1 MLILIQYLKNNTMGL
16 PTLLKKGSLRPGM
29 DEKQEDLDKYI
40 AVEYILE
47 WFGKR
52 IENPTN
58 AKSVDDRILVIK
70 SDTGSGKSS
79 TLPTELYLKFN
90 KQLYGNIIVTQP
102 RVLTAIS
109 IPNTIVNID
118 AYKKENRLDN
128 QGIEFGRNIG
138 YATKEYIK
146 KNIEKGIL
154 FVTIGVL
161 LQYLKNMDREIF
173 LKKYRIIMLDESHD
187 RSLNLDVIFYY
198 MKQLFDTTPI
208 DKCPFLVIMSATL
221 DVNKYA
227 KYFKTK
233 TIFKVTGTSYPIE
246 YTYLKY
252 DADNVILS
260 ATETIKKI
268 HLDNSTDDI
277 SSSDIVVFIPGQS
290 FIKKIK
296 EKVNELNETLEKK
309 LIPIALDATIF
320 KASNIDYQNVFA
332 DINTLFLENS
342 KHKPARKVII
352 GTNAIE
358 TGVTIESLKYCIDLG
373 LVNQLEY
380 NPVVNSTILMVKPVT
395 RAMSEQRAGR
405 VGRIQNGYFFPMYTK
420 KVFDNLLNI
429 QYPEI
434 LTNDISIPILNII
447 IVKYKD
453 IIEKYTIENAYD
465 KEYSVENSYNNIK
478 LLKNINISK
487 LNLLDEPT
495 NIAITSS
502 LEKLY
507 LCGAIYS
514 NGYPTQ
520 LGLLSNKIRML
531 SIENIKMILS
541 GYYYGCNI
549 SDLITIACFIQTT
562 KQNIVANKFKS
573 FNNQF
578 NNIIDSIDIYMNISY
593 NKLKSRLFI
602 SCEMID
608 FLLFFYKFKKIVKE
622 YTHEENNIGKI
633 KEFCD
638 ENKVS
643 YLGIMTFIESRD
655 DILRDFLFNMNMN
668 PFANSHINLDELLS
682 SYHSNEKLFEEY
694 IGEVIKIKK
703 CIYEGYKL
711 NTATYDKEL
720 NEYISDY
727 NGRIIKSDSYLLKNL
742 PQLENGKK
750 FINSKPKKILYDSII
765 IKKNMSNVFEFQVSN
780 AISVMSG
787 YVDIDETFY

>member
-1 MLILIQYLKNNTMGL
+1 MA
-16 PTLLKKGSLRPGM
+16 PTLLKKGVLRPGM
-29 DEKQEDLDKYI
+29 SERQEDLDKYI

-47 WFGKR
+47 WFGKK
-52 IENPTN
+52 IDNLNN
-58 AKSVDDRILVIK
+58 AKDVNDRIIIIE
-70 SDTGSGKSS
+70 SQTGSGKST

-90 KQLYGNIIVTQP
+90 KQLRGNIVVSQP

-109 IPNTIVNID
+109 IPNTIANID
-118 AYKKENRLDN
+118 SYKQKNRSDG
-128 QGIEFGRNIG
+128 QGMEFGKNLG
-138 YATKEYIK
+138 YATKEYVK
-146 KNIEKGIL
+146 KPLEKGIL
-154 FVTIGVL
+154 FCTIGVL
-161 LQYLKNMDREIF
+161 LQYLKNMDREVF
-173 LKKYRIIMLDESHD
+173 LKKYKIIMLDEAHSRD
-187 RSLNLDVIFYY
+187 LNLDVVFYY

-221 DVNKYA
+221 DVNKYS

-233 TIFKVTGTSYPIE
+233 TIFKVIGTSFPIIDI
-246 YTYLKY
+246 YLKY

-260 ATETIKKI
+260 AMETIKKI

-277 SSSDIVVFIPGQS
+277 NNSDVLVFIPGQS

-296 EKVNELNETLEKK
+296 EKVIELNETLERK
-309 LIPIALDATIF
+309 LIPIALDSTIF
-320 KASNIDYQNVFA
+320 KASNIDYQNTFA
-332 DINTLFLENS
+332 DINTLFLEES
-342 KHKPARKVII
+342 KHKPTRKVII
-352 GTNAIE
+352 ATNAIE
-358 TGVTIESLKYCIDLG
+358 TGITIDSLKYCIDLG

-380 NPVVNSTILMVKPVT
+380 NPVVNTNILMTKPVT
-395 RAMSEQRAGR
+395 KAMSQQRRGR
-405 VGRIQNGYFFPMYTK
+405 VSRVQPGQFFPIYTK

-434 LTNDISIPILNII
+434 LTNDISISILNII

-453 IIEKYTIENAYD
+453 TIEKYTVENAYD

-487 LNLLDEPT
+487 LNLLDEPS

-507 LCGAIYS
+507 LCGAIYANS
-514 NGYPTQ
+514 YPTQ

-531 SIENIKMILS
+531 SMENIKMILS
-541 GYYYGCNI
+541 GFYYGCNI

-578 NNIIDSIDIYMNISY
+578 NNIIDSVDIFNY

-622 YTHEENNIGKI
+622 YNNNIVKI

-668 PFANSHINLDELLS
+668 PFTNSHINLDDLLN
-682 SYHSNEKLFEEY
+682 SYQSNEKIFEEF
-694 IGEVIKIKK
+694 IEEVIKIKK

-727 NGRIIKSDSYLLKNL
+727 NGRIVKSDSYLLKNL
-742 PQLENGKK
+742 PHIENGKK
-750 FINSKPKKILYDSII
+750 FIDTKPQRILYDSLI
-765 IKKNMSNVFEFQVSN
+765 IKKNMSNNFEFQVSN
-780 AISVMSG
+780 AVSIMSG
-787 YVDIDETFY
+787 YVNIDSTFY

>member
-1 MLILIQYLKNNTMGL
+1 MPL
-16 PTLLKKGSLRPGM
+16 PTLLRKGALLPGM
-29 DEKQEDLDKYI
+29 GEKKEDLDKYV
-40 AVEYILE
+40 AVDYILE
-47 WFGKR
+47 WFDKR
-52 IENPTN
+52 INNPTD
-58 AKSVDDRILVIK
+58 AKSVDDRIMVIE
-70 SDTGSGKSS
+70 SATGSGKST

-90 KQLYGNIIVTQP
+90 KQLKGNIIVSQP
-102 RVLTAIS
+102 RVLTTIS
-109 IPNTIVNID
+109 IPNTIANID
-118 AYKKENRLDN
+118 SYKKENRSDGY
-128 QGIEFGRNIG
+128 GIEFGRNIG
-138 YATKEYIK
+138 YSTKEYIK
-146 KNIEKGIL
+146 KPLEKGIL
-154 FVTIGVL
+154 FTTVGVL
-161 LQYLKNMDREIF
+161 LQYLKNMDRETF
-173 LKKYRIIMLDESHD
+173 LKKYRIIMLDEAHSRD
-187 RSLNLDVIFYY
+187 LNLDVIFYY

-208 DKCPFLVIMSATL
+208 DKCPFLAIMSATL

-246 YTYLKY
+246 DTYLKY
-252 DADNVILS
+252 DADNIITSTV
-260 ATETIKKI
+260 ENIKKI
-268 HLDNSTDDI
+268 HLDNLSDDI

-296 EKVNELNETLEKK
+296 EKIIELNDSLDKK
-309 LIPIALDATIF
+309 IIPIALDSTIF

-332 DINTLFLENS
+332 DINTLFIEGPDGKSS
-342 KHKPARKVII
+342 KHKPTRKVII

-358 TGVTIESLKYCIDLG
+358 TGITIESLKYCIDLG

-380 NPVVNSTILMVKPVT
+380 NPVVGSNILMVKPVT
-395 RAMSEQRAGR
+395 RAMSQQRRGR
-405 VGRIQNGYFFPMYTK
+405 VGRTQPGQFFPIYTK
-420 KVFDNLLNI
+420 KVFDSLLNI

-434 LTNDISIPILNII
+434 LTNDISISILNII

-453 IIEKYTIENAYD
+453 TIEKYTVENAYD
-465 KEYSVENSYNNIK
+465 KEFSVENSYNNIK

-487 LNLLDEPT
+487 LNLLDEPS
-495 NIAITSS
+495 NVAITSS

-507 LCGAIYS
+507 ICGAIYA

-531 SIENIKMILS
+531 SMENIKMILS
-541 GYYYGCNI
+541 GYCYGCNI

-562 KQNIVANKFKS
+562 KQNIIANKFKS

-578 NNIIDSIDIYMNISY
+578 NNIIDSVDIYNY

-608 FLLFFYKFKKIVKE
+608 FLLFFYKFKKIIKE
-622 YTHEENNIGKI
+622 YNNNIGKI
-633 KEFCD
+633 KEFCN

-668 PFANSHINLDELLS
+668 PFANSHINLDDLLS
-682 SYHSNEKLFEEY
+682 SYQSNEKLFKEFIE
-694 IGEVIKIKK
+694 EVIKIKK

-711 NTATYDKEL
+711 NTATYDNEL

-727 NGRIIKSDSYLLKNL
+727 NGRIVKSDSYLLKNL
-742 PQLENGKK
+742 PHIENGKK
-750 FINSKPKKILYDSII
+750 FIESKPKKILYDSLI
-765 IKKNMSNVFEFQVSN
+765 IKKNMANNFEFQVSN
-780 AISVMSG
+780 AVSVMSG
-787 YVDIDETFY
+787 YINIDKTFY

>member
-1 MLILIQYLKNNTMGL
+1 MPL
-16 PTLLKKGSLRPGM
+16 PTLFKKGVLLPAMG
-29 DEKQEDLDKYI
+29 EKQSDLDKIIAIDYI
-40 AVEYILE
+40 MN
-47 WFGKR
+47 WFKFR
-52 IENPTN
+52 LDNVNEIKTI
-58 AKSVDDRILVIK
+58 SDRVIIAE
-70 SDTGSGKSS
+70 SSTGTGKSS
-79 TLPTELYLKFN
+79 ALPAELYLRFN
-90 KQLYGNIIVTQP
+90 KQLGGNIILTEP
-102 RVLTAIS
+102 RVVTTIS
-109 IPNTIVNID
+109 IPLNIVEID
-118 AYKKENRLDN
+118 AYKKENRSDG
-128 QGIEFGRNIG
+128 QGIELGKNIG
-138 YATKEYIK
+138 WATKEYIK
-146 KNIEKGIL
+146 KPLERGIL
-154 FVTIGVL
+154 FATIGVL
-161 LQYLKNMDREIF
+161 LQYLKNMERDRF
-173 LKKYRIIMLDESHD
+173 LKKYKIIMIDEAQD
-187 RSLNLDVIFYY
+187 RSLNFDVVLYY
-198 MKQLFDTTPI
+198 MKQLYATTPLK
-208 DKCPFLVIMSATL
+208 DAPFLVIMSATL
-221 DVNKYA
+221 DVEKYA
-227 KYFKTK
+227 KYFSTKTK
-233 TIFKVTGTSYPIE
+233 FKITGTSYPIE
-246 YTYLKY
+246 DTYLKY
-252 DADNVILS
+252 DAENVVSSTVDI
-260 ATETIKKI
+260 IKKI
-268 HLDNSTDDI
+268 HLDNSSDDI

-296 EKVNELNETLEKK
+296 EKVIELNESLERKI
-309 LIPIALDATIF
+309 IPIALDSTIF

-332 DINTLFLENS
+332 DINTLFIEGTDGKPT
-342 KHKPARKVII
+342 KHKPTRKVII

-358 TGVTIESLKYCIDLG
+358 TGITIESLKYCIDLG

-380 NPVVNSTILMVKPVT
+380 NPVVSSNILMVKPVT
-395 RAMSEQRAGR
+395 RAMSQQRRGR
-405 VGRIQNGYFFPMYTK
+405 VGRIQPGHFYPIYTK
-420 KVFDNLLNI
+420 KVFDSLLNI

-434 LTNDISIPILNII
+434 LTNDISISILNII

-453 IIEKYTIENAYD
+453 TIAKYTVENAYD
-465 KEYSVENSYNNIK
+465 KEFSVENSYNNIK

-487 LNLLDEPT
+487 LNLLDEPS

-507 LCGAIYS
+507 ICGAIYA

-573 FNNQF
+573 FSNQF
-578 NNIIDSIDIYMNISY
+578 NNVGNYIDINNY

-622 YTHEENNIGKI
+622 YNNNIGKI

-682 SYHSNEKLFEEY
+682 SYQSNEKLFEEF
-694 IGEVIKIKK
+694 IEEVIKIKK

-742 PQLENGKK
+742 PHIENGKK
-750 FINSKPKKILYDSII
+750 FMDTKPQRILYDSLI
-765 IKKNMSNVFEFQVSN
+765 IKKNMSNNFEFQVSN
-780 AISVMSG
+780 AVSVMSG
-787 YVDIDETFY
+787 YVDIDDTFY